1 MLVGEWGRTMDALCR
16 IQLLGGLR
24 VEQGGREIIRFRTQK
39 TGALLGY
46 LAFYRDRAHPRDLLI
61 EHFWPDDNLDLA
73 RLKLRLALNSLRR
86 QLEPPGIP
94 AGTVVASTRSSVQL
108 NPLATTTD
116 VAAFEAALDEATR
129 VGKEAERAHRLA
141 QAIERYRGELL
152 PGYYEDW
159 ITQERE
165 RLAGAYFAAMGQ
177 LLGSLEQ
184 SREFPRAL
192 DYARRMVAADPLRE
206 ESYCTLIR
214 LLMAAGQPKAA
225 LRQYTDLERLLDQEM
240 GTEPS
245 LEIRDLVRPL
255 EQTAA
260 GRKGGEVGGWDPRS
274 PWVSARMALPSLSHS
289 APPRRVPDAPSEPL
303 LAGTLTF
310 LLIEL
315 EGTPAPPEQ
324 EGPAPAAAEYRQA
337 VLRPLFR
344 GHGGQEVQVAG
355 GVLQMAFGRASDAL
369 AAAVAGQRVLGAR
382 APEAGVQPP
391 ERRDPGWR
399 VRMALHLGDME
410 PGEELQPSPALR
422 HATRLL
428 LAAHPGQILLSEETA
443 GLLRRELEP
452 PMHLVDLGLYR
463 LHDTLSPE
471 RLFRVADAEETLRE
485 FPPPTATPAHQGNV
499 PLQLTHFFGREAE
512 IAQLEQ
518 LLLAQTRL
526 VTLTGL
532 AGTGKTRLAAAV
544 AGRLMQPFQGA
555 VWFVPLVELTD
566 PRLIADAVRDAMR
579 LPRYPNVEPLEQVVT
594 ALSGQ
599 RSLLALDNFEHLLPE
614 GAPIVRM
621 LLERVPTL
629 TCLVTSRQWLGL
641 AGEREFVVPPLPTP
655 RGGESPEQLL
665 GCESVQLFCDR
676 AQAVRPD
683 FQVTPGN
690 AASVAALCE
699 RLEGIPLALELAA
712 ARLRALTPAQ
722 MRVHLEQRFEFLAS
736 RRADVI
742 PRHRSLRA
750 ALDWSYG
757 LLSSELQRFFI
768 RLCVFRGG
776 WTLSA
781 AEGVCDEPRAL
792 EYLEQLRECSLLIVE
807 EEAGIARYRFLETI
821 REYGEEK
828 LRALG

>member
-1 MLVGEWGRTMDALCR
+1 MPEVLCFATVDIVVRLSYRRDAEMLVGEWSRTMDARCR

-24 VEQGGREIIRFRTQK
+24 VQQGGREITRFRTQK
-39 TGALLGY
+39 TGAMLGY
-46 LAFYRDRAHPRDLLI
+46 LAFYHDRAHPRDVLI
-61 EHFWPDDNLDLA
+61 EHFWPEDDLDLA

-94 AGTVVASTRSSVQL
+94 AGTILAATRSSVQL

-116 VAAFEAALDEATR
+116 VAAFEAALDEVTR
-129 VGKEAERAHRLA
+129 AGKEVERAQRLT

-165 RLAGAYFAAMGQ
+165 RLAGAYFGAMGQ
-177 LLGSLEQ
+177 LLASLEQ

-214 LLMAAGQPKAA
+214 LLIAAGQPDGA
-225 LRQYTDLERLLDQEM
+225 LRQYAKLEQLLDQEM
-240 GTEPS
+240 GTKPS
-245 LEIRDLVRPL
+245 AEIRDLVRPL
-255 EQTAA
+255 ERSAA
-260 GRKGGEVGGWDPRS
+260 GRKGGEVDGRDYQPVRALS
-274 PWVSARMALPSLSHS
+274 RTALPTMSDSPLL
-289 APPRRVPDAPSEPL
+289 PRVPDASSEPFL
-303 LAGTLTF
+303 PGTVTF
-310 LLIEL
+310 LLTEL
-315 EGTPAPPEQ
+315 EGTPAAPEQ
-324 EGPAPAAAEYRQA
+324 EGPPPATAEYMEA
-337 VLRPLFR
+337 LLRSLFHSHR
-344 GHGGQEVQVAG
+344 GHEVQITG
-355 GVLQMAFGRASDAL
+355 GVFQMAFGRASDAL
-369 AAAVAGQRVLGAR
+369 AAAIAGQRVLAAR
-382 APEAGVQPP
+382 APGAGVHPS
-391 ERRDPGWR
+391 ERREPGWR
-399 VRMALHLGDME
+399 VRMALHLGE
-410 PGEELQPSPALR
+410 IQPGEELQASPALR
-422 HATRLL
+422 HATQLL

-452 PMHLVDLGLYR
+452 PTHLVDLGLYR
-463 LHDTLSPE
+463 LHDTLPPE
-471 RLFRVADAEETLRE
+471 RLFQVADAEETLRAC
-485 FPPPTATPAHQGNV
+485 PPPAAAPAYQGSV

-518 LLLAQTRL
+518 LLVAPTRL

-544 AGRLMQPFQGA
+544 AGRLMQPFHGA
-555 VWFVPLVELTD
+555 VWFVPLVALND
-566 PRLIADAVRDAMR
+566 PRRIPDAMREAMR
-579 LPRYPNVEPLEQVVT
+579 LPRSPNVEPLEQVVT

-599 RSLLALDNFEHLLPE
+599 RSLLAFDNFEHLLPE
-614 GAPIVRM
+614 GASIVRM
-621 LLERVPTL
+621 LLERVPT
-629 TCLVTSRQWLGL
+629 
-641 AGEREFVVPPLPTP
+641 P
-655 RGGESPEQLL
+655 RGGESPKQLL
-665 GCESVQLFCDR
+665 ECESVQLFCDR

-683 FQVTPGN
+683 FQVTPSN
-690 AASVAALCE
+690 AACVAALCV

-722 MRVHLEQRFEFLAS
+722 MQVHLEQRFEFLAS

-757 LLSSELQRFFI
+757 LLSPELQRFFM

-776 WTLSA
+776 WTLPA
-781 AEGVCDEPRAL
+781 AQGVCDETRAL
-792 EYLEQLRECSLLIVE
+792 DYLEQLRECSLLIVE
-807 EEAGIARYRFLETI
+807 EEGGNARYRFLETI

-828 LRALG
+828 LRAFG